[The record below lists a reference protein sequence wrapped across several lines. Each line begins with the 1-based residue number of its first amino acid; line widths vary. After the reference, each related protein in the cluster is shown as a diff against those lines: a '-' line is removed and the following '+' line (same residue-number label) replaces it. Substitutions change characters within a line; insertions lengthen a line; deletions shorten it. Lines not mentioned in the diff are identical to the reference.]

1 MSNVYDFSVAAADGS
16 NVTLDAYQGKALLIV
31 NVASKCG
38 LTPQYEGLEALNQSH
53 ADRGLQILGF
63 PCNQFG
69 GQEPGTNDEI
79 QEFCST
85 TYNVTFPLFDKV
97 DVNGPDRHDLYAELT
112 SVDDGEGVAG
122 DIQWN
127 FEKFVV
133 GADGSIKRFRPRTEP
148 NAPEIV
154 TAIKELLA

>member
-1 MSNVYDFSVAAADGS
+1 MSVLDIP
-16 NVTLDAYQGKALLIV
+16 VTTIGGTTTTLGALDARAYLVV

-38 LTPQYEGLEALNQSH
+38 LTPQYTTLQDLYSVYADQGLAVV
-53 ADRGLQILGF
+53 AF

-79 QEFCST
+79 QEFCSA

-97 DVNGPDRHDLYAELT
+97 DVNGPDRHALYDELT

-133 GADGSIKRFRPRTEP
+133 GADGSIQRFRPRTEP

>member
-1 MSNVYDFSVAAADGS
+1 MSVLDIPVTSLDG
-16 NVTLDAYQGKALLIV
+16 TATTLGALDARAYLVV

-38 LTPQYEGLEALNQSH
+38 LTPQYTTLQELHSAYADQGLAVV
-53 ADRGLQILGF
+53 AF

-97 DVNGPDRHDLYAELT
+97 DVNGPDRHALYAELT
-112 SVDDGEGVAG
+112 AVDDGEGVAG

-133 GADGSIKRFRPRTEP
+133 GADGSIQRFRPRTEP

>member
-1 MSNVYDFSVAAADGS
+1 MSVLDIPVTSIDG
-16 NVTLDAYQGKALLIV
+16 TATTLGALDARAYLVV

-38 LTPQYEGLEALNQSH
+38 LTKQYTTLQELHSAYADQGLAVV
-53 ADRGLQILGF
+53 AF

-97 DVNGPDRHDLYAELT
+97 DVNGPGRHALYAELT

-133 GADGSIKRFRPRTEP
+133 GADGSIQRFRPRSEP

>member
-1 MSNVYDFSVAAADGS
+1 MSVLDIP
-16 NVTLDAYQGKALLIV
+16 VTTIGGTTTTLGALDARAYLVV

-38 LTPQYEGLEALNQSH
+38 LTPQYTTLQDLYSVYADQGLAVV
-53 ADRGLQILGF
+53 AF

-79 QEFCST
+79 QEFCSA

-97 DVNGPDRHDLYAELT
+97 DVNGPDRHALYDELT

-133 GADGSIKRFRPRTEP
+133 GADGSI
-148 NAPEIV
+148 
-154 TAIKELLA
+154 

>member
-1 MSNVYDFSVAAADGS
+1 MSVLDIPVSSIDG
-16 NVTLDAYQGKALLIV
+16 TATTLGALDARAYLVV

-38 LTPQYEGLEALNQSH
+38 LTPQYTTLQELHSAYADQGLAVV
-53 ADRGLQILGF
+53 AF

-133 GADGSIKRFRPRTEP
+133 GADGSIQRFRPRTEP

>member
-1 MSNVYDFSVAAADGS
+1 MSVLDIPVTSIDGTS
-16 NVTLDAYQGKALLIV
+16 TTLGALDARAYLVV

-38 LTPQYEGLEALNQSH
+38 LTPQYTTLQDLYSVYADQGLAVV
-53 ADRGLQILGF
+53 AF

-79 QEFCST
+79 QEFCSA

-97 DVNGPDRHDLYAELT
+97 EVNGPDRHALYAELT

-133 GADGSIKRFRPRTEP
+133 GADGSIQRFRPRTEP

>member
-1 MSNVYDFSVAAADGS
+1 MSVLDIPVTSLDG
-16 NVTLDAYQGKALLIV
+16 TATTLGALDARAYLVV

-38 LTPQYEGLEALNQSH
+38 LTPQYTTLQELHSAYADQGLAVV
-53 ADRGLQILGF
+53 AF

-97 DVNGPDRHDLYAELT
+97 DVNGPDRHALYAELT
-112 SVDDGEGVAG
+112 AVDDAEGVAG

-133 GADGSIKRFRPRTEP
+133 GADGSIQRFRPRTEP

>member
-1 MSNVYDFSVAAADGS
+1 MSVLDIPVTSIDG
-16 NVTLDAYQGKALLIV
+16 TATTLGALDARAYLVV

-38 LTPQYEGLEALNQSH
+38 LTPQYTTLQELHSAYADQGLAVV
-53 ADRGLQILGF
+53 AF

-97 DVNGPDRHDLYAELT
+97 EVNGPDRHALYAELT
-112 SVDDGEGVAG
+112 AVNDAEGVAG

-133 GADGSIKRFRPRTEP
+133 GADGSIQRFRPRTEP

>member
-1 MSNVYDFSVAAADGS
+1 MSVLDIP
-16 NVTLDAYQGKALLIV
+16 VTTIAGTATTLGALDARAYLVV

-38 LTPQYEGLEALNQSH
+38 LTPQYTTLQDLYSVYADQGLAVV
-53 ADRGLQILGF
+53 AF

-79 QEFCST
+79 QEFCSA

-97 DVNGPDRHDLYAELT
+97 DVNGPDRHALYAELT

-133 GADGSIKRFRPRTEP
+133 GADGSIQRFRPRTEP

>member
-1 MSNVYDFSVAAADGS
+1 MSVLDIPVTSIDG
-16 NVTLDAYQGKALLIV
+16 TATTLGALDARAYLVV

-38 LTPQYEGLEALNQSH
+38 LTPQYTTLQELHSAYADQGLAVV
-53 ADRGLQILGF
+53 AF

-97 DVNGPDRHDLYAELT
+97 EVNGPDRHALYAELT

-133 GADGSIKRFRPRTEP
+133 GADGSIQRFRPRTEP

>member
-1 MSNVYDFSVAAADGS
+1 MSVLDIPVSSIDG
-16 NVTLDAYQGKALLIV
+16 TATTLGALDARAYLVV

-38 LTPQYEGLEALNQSH
+38 LTPQYTTLQELHSAYADQGLAVV
-53 ADRGLQILGF
+53 AF

-97 DVNGPDRHDLYAELT
+97 EVNGPDRHALYAELT
-112 SVDDGEGVAG
+112 SVHDGEGVAG

-133 GADGSIKRFRPRTEP
+133 GADGSIQRFRPRTEP

>member
-1 MSNVYDFSVAAADGS
+1 MSVLDIPVTSIDG
-16 NVTLDAYQGKALLIV
+16 TATTLGALDARAYLVV

-38 LTPQYEGLEALNQSH
+38 LTPQYTTLQDIYSVYADQGLAVV
-53 ADRGLQILGF
+53 AF

-97 DVNGPDRHDLYAELT
+97 EVNGPDRHALYAELT
-112 SVDDGEGVAG
+112 AVNDAEGVAG

-133 GADGSIKRFRPRTEP
+133 GADGSIQRFRPRTEP

>member
-1 MSNVYDFSVAAADGS
+1 MSVLDIPVSSIDG
-16 NVTLDAYQGKALLIV
+16 TATTLGALDARAYLVV

-38 LTPQYEGLEALNQSH
+38 LTPQYTTLQELHSAYADQGLAVV
-53 ADRGLQILGF
+53 AF

-97 DVNGPDRHDLYAELT
+97 EVNGPDRHALYAELT

-133 GADGSIKRFRPRTEP
+133 GADGSIQRFRPRTEP

>member
-1 MSNVYDFSVAAADGS
+1 MSVLDIPVTSIDG
-16 NVTLDAYQGKALLIV
+16 TATTLGALDARAYLVV

-38 LTPQYEGLEALNQSH
+38 LTPQYTTLQELHSAYADQGLAVV
-53 ADRGLQILGF
+53 AF

-97 DVNGPDRHDLYAELT
+97 EVNGPDRHALYAELT
-112 SVDDGEGVAG
+112 AVDDAEGVAG

-133 GADGSIKRFRPRTEP
+133 GESAGIYPKCSNHLRGARLDAAQAVAVF
-148 NAPEIV
+148 
-154 TAIKELLA
+154 

>member
-1 MSNVYDFSVAAADGS
+1 MSVLDIPVTSIDG
-16 NVTLDAYQGKALLIV
+16 TATTLGALDARAYLVV

-38 LTPQYEGLEALNQSH
+38 LTKQYTTLQELHSAYADQGLAVV
-53 ADRGLQILGF
+53 AF

-97 DVNGPDRHDLYAELT
+97 DVNGPDRHALYAELT
-112 SVDDGEGVAG
+112 AVDDAEGVAG

-133 GADGSIKRFRPRTEP
+133 GADGSIQRFRPRSEP

>member
-1 MSNVYDFSVAAADGS
+1 MSVLDIPVTSIDG
-16 NVTLDAYQGKALLIV
+16 TATTLGALDARAYLVV

-38 LTPQYEGLEALNQSH
+38 LTPQYTTLQELHAAYADQGLAVV
-53 ADRGLQILGF
+53 AF

-133 GADGSIKRFRPRTEP
+133 GADGSIQRFRPRTEP

>member
-1 MSNVYDFSVAAADGS
+1 MSVLDIPVTSIDG
-16 NVTLDAYQGKALLIV
+16 TATTLGALDARAYLVV

-38 LTPQYEGLEALNQSH
+38 LTRQYTTLQELHSAYADQGLAVV
-53 ADRGLQILGF
+53 AF

-97 DVNGPDRHDLYAELT
+97 DVNRPDRHALYAELT
-112 SVDDGEGVAG
+112 AVDDAEGVAG

-133 GADGSIKRFRPRTEP
+133 GADGSIQRFRPRTEP

-154 TAIKELLA
+154 SAIKELLA

>member
-1 MSNVYDFSVAAADGS
+1 
-16 NVTLDAYQGKALLIV
+16 
-31 NVASKCG
+31 
-38 LTPQYEGLEALNQSH
+38 
-53 ADRGLQILGF
+53 
-63 PCNQFG
+63 
-69 GQEPGTNDEI
+69 
-79 QEFCST
+79 
-85 TYNVTFPLFDKV
+85 VTFPLFDKV
-97 DVNGPDRHDLYAELT
+97 EVNGPDRHALYAELT

-133 GADGSIKRFRPRTEP
+133 GADGSIQRFRPRTEP

>member
-1 MSNVYDFSVAAADGS
+1 MSVLDIPVTSLDG
-16 NVTLDAYQGKALLIV
+16 TATTLGALDARAYLVV

-38 LTPQYEGLEALNQSH
+38 LTPQYTTLQELHSAYADQGLAVV
-53 ADRGLQILGF
+53 AF

-97 DVNGPDRHDLYAELT
+97 DVNGPDRHALYAELT

-133 GADGSIKRFRPRTEP
+133 GADGSIQRFRPRTEP

>member
-1 MSNVYDFSVAAADGS
+1 MSVLDIPVTSIDG
-16 NVTLDAYQGKALLIV
+16 TATTLGALDARAYLVV

-38 LTPQYEGLEALNQSH
+38 LTPQYTTLQELHSAYADQGLAVV
-53 ADRGLQILGF
+53 AF

-97 DVNGPDRHDLYAELT
+97 EVNGPDRHDLYAELT

-133 GADGSIKRFRPRTEP
+133 GADGSIQRFRPRTEP

>member
-1 MSNVYDFSVAAADGS
+1 MSVLDIPVTSIDG
-16 NVTLDAYQGKALLIV
+16 TATTLGALDARAYLVV

-38 LTPQYEGLEALNQSH
+38 LTPQYTTLQELHSAYADQGLAVV
-53 ADRGLQILGF
+53 AF

-97 DVNGPDRHDLYAELT
+97 DVNGPDRHALYAELT
-112 SVDDGEGVAG
+112 AVDDAEGVAG

-133 GADGSIKRFRPRTEP
+133 GADGSIQRFRPRTDP

>member
-1 MSNVYDFSVAAADGS
+1 MSVLDIPVTSLDG
-16 NVTLDAYQGKALLIV
+16 TATTLGALDARAYLVV

-38 LTPQYEGLEALNQSH
+38 LTKQYTTLQELHSAYADQGLAVV
-53 ADRGLQILGF
+53 AF

-97 DVNGPDRHDLYAELT
+97 DVNGPDRHALYAELT
-112 SVDDGEGVAG
+112 AVDDAEGVAG

-133 GADGSIKRFRPRTEP
+133 GADGSIQRFRPRSEP

>member
-1 MSNVYDFSVAAADGS
+1 MSVLDIP
-16 NVTLDAYQGKALLIV
+16 VTSINGTATTLGALDARAYLVV

-38 LTPQYEGLEALNQSH
+38 LAKQYTTLQELHSAYAAQGLAVV
-53 ADRGLQILGF
+53 AF

-97 DVNGPDRHDLYAELT
+97 EVNGPDRHALYAELT
-112 SVDDGEGVAG
+112 AVDDAEGVAG

-133 GADGSIKRFRPRTEP
+133 GADGSIQRFRPRTEP

>member
-1 MSNVYDFSVAAADGS
+1 MSVLDIPVTSIDG
-16 NVTLDAYQGKALLIV
+16 TATTLGALDARAYLVV

-38 LTPQYEGLEALNQSH
+38 LTPQYTTLQELHSAYADQGLAVV
-53 ADRGLQILGF
+53 AF

-97 DVNGPDRHDLYAELT
+97 EVNGPDRHALYAELT
-112 SVDDGEGVAG
+112 AVDDGEGVAG

-133 GADGSIKRFRPRTEP
+133 GADGSIQRFRPRTEP

>member
-1 MSNVYDFSVAAADGS
+1 MSVLDIPVTSIDG
-16 NVTLDAYQGKALLIV
+16 TATTLGALDARAYLVV

-38 LTPQYEGLEALNQSH
+38 LTPQYTTLQELHSAYADQGLAVV
-53 ADRGLQILGF
+53 AF

-97 DVNGPDRHDLYAELT
+97 DVNGPDRHALYAELT
-112 SVDDGEGVAG
+112 AVDDAEGVAG

-133 GADGSIKRFRPRTEP
+133 GADGSIQRFRPRTEP

>member
-1 MSNVYDFSVAAADGS
+1 MSVLDIPVSSIDG
-16 NVTLDAYQGKALLIV
+16 TATTLGALDARAYLVV

-38 LTPQYEGLEALNQSH
+38 LTPQYTTLQELHSAYADQGLAVV
-53 ADRGLQILGF
+53 AF

-97 DVNGPDRHDLYAELT
+97 EVNGPDRHDLYAELT

-133 GADGSIKRFRPRTEP
+133 GADGSIQRFRPRTEP

>member
-1 MSNVYDFSVAAADGS
+1 MSVLDIPVTSLDG
-16 NVTLDAYQGKALLIV
+16 TATTLGALDARADLVV

-38 LTPQYEGLEALNQSH
+38 LTKHYTTLQELHSAYADQGLAVV
-53 ADRGLQILGF
+53 AF

-97 DVNGPDRHDLYAELT
+97 DVNGPDRHALYAELT
-112 SVDDGEGVAG
+112 AVDDAEGVAG

-133 GADGSIKRFRPRTEP
+133 GADGSIQRFRPRSEP

>member
-1 MSNVYDFSVAAADGS
+1 MSVLDIPVTSIDGTS
-16 NVTLDAYQGKALLIV
+16 TTLGALDARAYLVV

-38 LTPQYEGLEALNQSH
+38 LTPQYTTLQELHSAYADQGLAVV
-53 ADRGLQILGF
+53 AF

-97 DVNGPDRHDLYAELT
+97 EVNGPDRHALYAELT

-133 GADGSIKRFRPRTEP
+133 GADGSIQRFRPRTEP

>member
-1 MSNVYDFSVAAADGS
+1 MSVLDIPVTSIDG
-16 NVTLDAYQGKALLIV
+16 TATTLGALDARAYLVV

-38 LTPQYEGLEALNQSH
+38 LTKQYTTLQEIHSAYADQGLAVV
-53 ADRGLQILGF
+53 AF

-97 DVNGPDRHDLYAELT
+97 DVNGPDRHALYAELT
-112 SVDDGEGVAG
+112 AVDDAEGVAG

-133 GADGSIKRFRPRTEP
+133 GADGSIQRFRPRSEP

>member
-1 MSNVYDFSVAAADGS
+1 MSVLDIPVTSIDG
-16 NVTLDAYQGKALLIV
+16 TATTLGALDARAYLVV

-38 LTPQYEGLEALNQSH
+38 LTKQYTTLQELHSAYADQGLAVV
-53 ADRGLQILGF
+53 AF

-133 GADGSIKRFRPRTEP
+133 GADGSIQRFRPRTEP

>member
-1 MSNVYDFSVAAADGS
+1 MSVLDIPVTSIDG
-16 NVTLDAYQGKALLIV
+16 TATTLGALDARAYLVV

-38 LTPQYEGLEALNQSH
+38 LTPQYTTLQELHSAYADQGLAVV
-53 ADRGLQILGF
+53 AF

-133 GADGSIKRFRPRTEP
+133 GADGSIQRFRPRTEH

>member
-1 MSNVYDFSVAAADGS
+1 MSVLDIPVTSIDG
-16 NVTLDAYQGKALLIV
+16 TATTLGALDARAYLVV

-38 LTPQYEGLEALNQSH
+38 LTKQYTTLQELHSAYADQGLAVV
-53 ADRGLQILGF
+53 AF

-97 DVNGPDRHDLYAELT
+97 DVNGPDRHALYAELT
-112 SVDDGEGVAG
+112 AVDDAEGVAG

-133 GADGSIKRFRPRTEP
+133 GADGSIQRFRPRTEP

>member
-1 MSNVYDFSVAAADGS
+1 MSVLDIPVTSLDG
-16 NVTLDAYQGKALLIV
+16 TATTLGALDARAYLVV

-38 LTPQYEGLEALNQSH
+38 LTPQYTTLQELHAAYADQGLAVV
-53 ADRGLQILGF
+53 AF

-133 GADGSIKRFRPRTEP
+133 GADGSIQRFRPRTEP

>member
-1 MSNVYDFSVAAADGS
+1 MSVLEIPVTTIDGS
-16 NVTLDAYQGKALLIV
+16 TTTLGALNARAYLVV

-38 LTPQYEGLEALNQSH
+38 LTPQYTALQDLH
-53 ADRGLQILGF
+53 TTYADRGLAVVAF

-79 QEFCST
+79 QQFCST
-85 TYNVTFPLFDKV
+85 TYNVTFPLFSKV
-97 DVNGPDRHDLYAELT
+97 EVNGPGRHALYAELT
-112 SVDDGEGVAG
+112 AVEDAEGVAG

-133 GADGSIKRFRPRTEP
+133 GADGSIQRFRPRTEP
-148 NAPEIV
+148 HSPEV
-154 TAIKELLA
+154 VRAITDVLA

>member
-1 MSNVYDFSVAAADGS
+1 MSVLDIPVTSIDG
-16 NVTLDAYQGKALLIV
+16 TATTLGALDARAYLVV

-38 LTPQYEGLEALNQSH
+38 LTPQYTTLQDLYSVYADQGLAVV
-53 ADRGLQILGF
+53 AF

-97 DVNGPDRHDLYAELT
+97 EVNGPDRHALYAELT
-112 SVDDGEGVAG
+112 AVDDAEGVAG

-133 GADGSIKRFRPRTEP
+133 GADGSIQRFRPRTEP

>member
-1 MSNVYDFSVAAADGS
+1 MSVLDIPVTSIDG
-16 NVTLDAYQGKALLIV
+16 TATTLGALDARAYLVV

-38 LTPQYEGLEALNQSH
+38 LTRQYTTLQELHSAYADQGLAVV
-53 ADRGLQILGF
+53 AF

-97 DVNGPDRHDLYAELT
+97 DVNGPDRHALYAELT
-112 SVDDGEGVAG
+112 AVDDAEGVAG

-133 GADGSIKRFRPRTEP
+133 GADGSIQRFRPRTEP

>member
-1 MSNVYDFSVAAADGS
+1 MSVLDIPVPSIDG
-16 NVTLDAYQGKALLIV
+16 TATTLGALDARAYLVV

-38 LTPQYEGLEALNQSH
+38 LTKQYTTLQELHSAYADQGLAVV
-53 ADRGLQILGF
+53 AF

-97 DVNGPDRHDLYAELT
+97 DVNGPDRHALYAELT
-112 SVDDGEGVAG
+112 AVDDAEGVAG

-133 GADGSIKRFRPRTEP
+133 GADGSIQRFRPRSEP

>member
-1 MSNVYDFSVAAADGS
+1 MSVLDIPVTTIDG
-16 NVTLDAYQGKALLIV
+16 TTTTLGALDARAYLVV

-38 LTPQYEGLEALNQSH
+38 LTPQYTTLQDLYSVYADQGLAVV
-53 ADRGLQILGF
+53 AF

-79 QEFCST
+79 QEFCSA

-97 DVNGPDRHDLYAELT
+97 EVNGPDRHALYAELT
-112 SVDDGEGVAG
+112 SVDDAEGVAG

-133 GADGSIKRFRPRTEP
+133 GADGSIQRFRPRTEP

>member
-1 MSNVYDFSVAAADGS
+1 MSVLDIPVTSLDG
-16 NVTLDAYQGKALLIV
+16 TATTLGALDARAYLVV

-38 LTPQYEGLEALNQSH
+38 LTPQYTTLQELHSAYADQGLAVV
-53 ADRGLQILGF
+53 AF

-85 TYNVTFPLFDKV
+85 TYNVTVPLFDKV

-133 GADGSIKRFRPRTEP
+133 GADGSIQRFRPRTEP

>member
-1 MSNVYDFSVAAADGS
+1 MSVLDIPVTSIDG
-16 NVTLDAYQGKALLIV
+16 TATTLGALDARAYLVV

-38 LTPQYEGLEALNQSH
+38 LTKQYTTLQELHSAYADQGLAVV
-53 ADRGLQILGF
+53 AF

-97 DVNGPDRHDLYAELT
+97 DVNGPDRHALYAELT
-112 SVDDGEGVAG
+112 AVDDAEGVAG
-122 DIQWN
+122 DIQWT

-133 GADGSIKRFRPRTEP
+133 GADGSIQRFRPRSEP